1 MCDLCRQ
8 AMSPSIAGRRP
19 LVGDPLKIFVE
30 CDVALDTSL
39 VSRDGSFEEIGEL
52 LDILELHETERVLGA
67 ELLGEAELHEALIG
81 AELEVGAGVGHAHAG
96 DAFAEDVFGE
106 VGFAFDG
113 FLHHFANT
121 SFEVVVEEVAV
132 EG

>member
-1 MCDLCRQ
+1 VGDASRSAVARSSRSVPKTVTARLRKKPGSNRECLVMCDLCRQ

-81 AELEVGAGVGHAHAG
+81 AEL
-96 DAFAEDVFGE
+96 
-106 VGFAFDG
+106 
-113 FLHHFANT
+113 
-121 SFEVVVEEVAV
+121 
-132 EG
+132 